1 MFPKVIKNI
10 SLRKLLIGTN
20 KKLGDILN
28 DLDKVVQITIDLKEK
43 VSAAVVKRYNVTMG
57 QRLATSS
64 KTNFATSETT
74 IPLPLLTKFN
84 SMINLFR
91 ANLRRAK
98 RTLR

>member
-1 MFPKVIKNI
+1 
-10 SLRKLLIGTN
+10 
-20 KKLGDILN
+20 
-28 DLDKVVQITIDLKEK
+28 
-43 VSAAVVKRYNVTMG
+43 MG

-98 RTLR
+98 KNIEVILWEQFARQAIIHQLT